1 MTRHD
6 CGRWRGYTDIFIGK
20 HRKCL
25 EPAEDPAYE
34 LLRRDRRASVDALW
48 ETAKV
53 ETTLRNARDAGKRW
67 SASPS
72 PRKSRRPRN
81 NLFERRATRS
91 EATACYRFTFAV
103 IDRTVNYDPVATGMH
118 LVGGAAV
125 SMINPAARR
134 RTEIFVCDRC
144 GARKRLASAK
154 RHWCADCQRDSPIEM
169 RPSRQKALRLHRSAD
184 LKGTSL

>member
-1 MTRHD
+1 MSVGSKRVSNTEMLIHFRPAAAGLLRKLWRAGGATCLSDYGAATKNAEMTRHD
-6 CGRWRGYTDIFIGK
+6 CGGWRGYTDIFIGK

-25 EPAEDPAYE
+25 EPSAYE
-34 LLRRDRRASVDALW
+34 LLRRDRWVSVEALW

-91 EATACYRFTFAV
+91 EARACYRFTFAV
-103 IDRTVNYDPVATGMH
+103 IDRTLNYDPAQLECTW
-118 LVGGAAV
+118 
-125 SMINPAARR
+125 SEEQQYR
-134 RTEIFVCDRC
+134 
-144 GARKRLASAK
+144 
-154 RHWCADCQRDSPIEM
+154 
-169 RPSRQKALRLHRSAD
+169 
-184 LKGTSL
+184 